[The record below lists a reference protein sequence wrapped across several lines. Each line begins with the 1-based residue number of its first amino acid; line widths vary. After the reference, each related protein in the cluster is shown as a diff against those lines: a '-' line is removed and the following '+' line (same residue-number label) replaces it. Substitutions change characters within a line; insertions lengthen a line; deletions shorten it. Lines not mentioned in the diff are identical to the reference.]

1 MRSVKAS
8 RCMNVDHR
16 AEALRWLSFAVG
28 DLEAARSHRGR
39 HVRPRIV
46 AFEAQQ
52 CAEKAL
58 KAALILDGIEPR
70 RTHDLEELRGRL
82 PAGWRVKR
90 HPSDLARLSDYAAE
104 SRYPD
109 DLDPVTP
116 IQSAMAVRQAIAVL
130 KVIRAEFDRRG
141 VDTRRLVGR

>member
-1 MRSVKAS
+1 MSV
-8 RCMNVDHR
+8 HR
-16 AEALRWLSFAVG
+16 QTEALRWLSFAIG
-28 DLEAARSHRGR
+28 DLEAARSHHGR

-58 KAALILDGIEPR
+58 KAALILEGIEPR

-82 PAGWRVKR
+82 PAGWRIKT

-109 DLDPVTP
+109 HIEPVTP
-116 IQSAMAVRQAIAVL
+116 IQSAVAVRQAIAVL
-130 KVIRAEFDRRG
+130 KVIRVDFDRRG
-141 VDTRRLVGR
+141 VDTGRLVGT

>member
-1 MRSVKAS
+1 MKAS
-8 RCMNVDHR
+8 RCMSVDHR
-16 AEALRWLSFAVG
+16 AEALRWLRFAIG

-58 KAALILDGIEPR
+58 KAALILEGIEPR

-82 PAGWRVKR
+82 PDSWRVKK

-116 IQSAMAVRQAIAVL
+116 IQSAVAVRQAIAVL
-130 KVIRAEFDRRG
+130 NRVRADFDRRG
-141 VDTRRLVGR
+141 VLTGTLVGR